1 MLQFEIN
8 DTSSAQIKVIGVGGG
23 GCNAVN
29 RMIEAGMKGVTFM
42 AINTDKQALA
52 GAKAE
57 TKLQIGEKLTK
68 GLGAG
73 GNPEVG
79 QKSAEENLDDLAK
92 FMNGADMVFITAGMG
107 GGTGTGAAPII
118 AKAAKDQGI
127 LTVGVVTKPFGFE
140 GSKRRNHADL

>member
-1 MLQFEIN
+1 MLQFEMN
-8 DTSSAQIKVIGVGGG
+8 EPNVAARIKVVGVGGG

-29 RMIEAGMKGVTFM
+29 RMIDSGIKGVSFM
-42 AINTDKQALA
+42 AINTDRQALDRC
-52 GAKAE
+52 KAE

-79 QKSAEENLDDLAK
+79 QKSAEENIEDISK
-92 FMNGADMVFITAGMG
+92 FIGDSDMVFVTAGMG

-118 AKAAKDQGI
+118 AKIAKDSGS
-127 LTVGVVTKPFGFE
+127 LTVGVVTKQIG
-140 GSKRRNHADL
+140 RAHV